1 MEVVYERCCGM
12 DIHKAKIVACCLDEK
27 NQQEL
32 RTFGTMT
39 GDLIELC
46 EWLLERKIQMVAME
60 STGSYW
66 KPVYNILEV
75 MNVRAM
81 LVNAQHIK
89 AVPGRKTDVCD
100 AQWIASLLRHGLL
113 KASFVRSRE
122 DRELKELI
130 RYRISLIEERA
141 REYNRLD
148 KVLQGANIKL
158 SSVASHLSTKS
169 GMEMIRAIAKGET
182 NEQVLASLAVG
193 TMKKKRPE
201 LEKALQ
207 GLIQPH
213 QQKMLQMML
222 GHIEYLS
229 QQIDELDAEVEARQ
243 QDNTALIEAL
253 DAIPGVGKQSAEVI
267 LAEIG
272 TDMSQFKSAKHLS
285 SWAGVSPGQNESAG
299 KRKRSRTRNGNPTLK
314 KTLVQCARAAG
325 NTKTTYLSALHQ
337 RIASRRGAKIA
348 TVAVARAILEICYF
362 MIRDGS
368 TYHDLGADYFTE
380 RDHQGILRR
389 NKKRIEA
396 LGYKV
401 TVEKITA

>member
-27 NQQEL
+27 NRQEI

-75 MNVRAM
+75 MNVRTI

-122 DRELKELI
+122 DRELRELI

-148 KVLQGANIKL
+148 KVLQRANIKL
-158 SSVASHLSTKS
+158 SSVASHLGTKS

-182 NEQVLASLAVG
+182 NERVLASLAVG

-243 QDNTALIEAL
+243 QDNTALLEAL

-368 TYHDLGADYFTE
+368 MYHDLGADYFTE

>member
-12 DIHKAKIVACCLDEK
+12 DIHKAKIVSCCLDEK
-27 NQQEL
+27 NQQEI

-39 GDLIELC
+39 GELIELC

-148 KVLQGANIKL
+148 KILQGANIKL

-182 NEQVLASLAVG
+182 NERVLASLAVG

-368 TYHDLGADYFTE
+368 MYHDLGADYFTE

>member
-1 MEVVYERCCGM
+1 MEAVYERCCGM
-12 DIHKAKIVACCLDEK
+12 DIHKAKIVACCLDDK
-27 NQQEL
+27 NQQEI

-39 GDLIELC
+39 GDLIELS
-46 EWLLERKIQMVAME
+46 EWLLKRKIQIVAME
-60 STGSYW
+60 GTGLYW
-66 KPVYNILEV
+66 KPIYNILEV

-130 RYRISLIEERA
+130 RYRIRLIEERA

-158 SSVASHLSTKS
+158 SSVVSHLSTKS

-193 TMKKKRPE
+193 TMKKRPE

-222 GHIEYLS
+222 GHIEYQS
-229 QQIDELDAEVEARQ
+229 QQIDELDSEVEARQ
-243 QDNTALIEAL
+243 KDYAALIEVL

-272 TDMSQFKSAKHLS
+272 TDIIQFKSAKHLS
-285 SWAGVSPGQNESAG
+285 SWVGVSPGQNESAG
-299 KRKRSRTRNGNPTLK
+299 NRKRSRVRNGNPTLK
-314 KTLVQCARAAG
+314 KR
-325 NTKTTYLSALHQ
+325 
-337 RIASRRGAKIA
+337 
-348 TVAVARAILEICYF
+348 
-362 MIRDGS
+362 
-368 TYHDLGADYFTE
+368 
-380 RDHQGILRR
+380 
-389 NKKRIEA
+389 
-396 LGYKV
+396 
-401 TVEKITA
+401 

>member
-27 NQQEL
+27 NQQEI

-182 NEQVLASLAVG
+182 NERVLASLAVG

>member
-75 MNVRAM
+75 MNVRAI

-368 TYHDLGADYFTE
+368 MYHDLGADYFTE